1 MPGRSRGGNAAG
13 NFHPRPGPASRL
25 PRTGRGHRGGPDD
38 RARPPAGRWEG
49 AIHLLYEVPT
59 QRPASRLLPKGSS
72 LTTARRESGRGNGE
86 ACAHCSH
93 LEAHCVACRWAG
105 GVNAG
110 ELQSLIDQLELT
122 VVAFDL
128 AQLEAARTAYSLYG
142 RDTGHPANLNM
153 GDCFSYALA
162 KTRNLP
168 LLFKGEDFIHTDVR
182 SALKPA

>member
-1 MPGRSRGGNAAG
+1 MSVVRVSPTTRDAVVRLLGELSPGGMSSEALARIG
-13 NFHPRPGPASRL
+13 RL
-25 PRTGRGHRGGPDD
+25 
-38 RARPPAGRWEG
+38 
-49 AIHLLYEVPT
+49 
-59 QRPASRLLPKGSS
+59 RPAVV
-72 LTTARRESGRGNGE
+72 E
-86 ACAHCSH
+86 A
-93 LEAHCVACRWAG
+93 
-105 GVNAG
+105 
-110 ELQSLIDQLELT
+110 T
-122 VVAFDL
+122 L